1 MDRIHRLCS
10 LGPHC
15 KLHIGPAVSTIHC
28 FKQCDCAP
36 LPGSLFFPEILLFSV
51 NVRVSFSLHG
61 QHSSFKFIRE
71 PFLQYTYRVRY
82 QVWFAM
88 RREIIFNFFIL
99 FYWFSVCSHSAFMNP
114 ESHPSSD
121 RASFAFSLTF
131 LTRLRSLCTL
141 SFSSTPRSGF
151 DIFIPIR
158 RKITVQLPCMVSK
171 LCLGSNMPCPSIFTN
186 IGSFPFVMY
195 LKIHTISF
203 GMIHVFIAKTGLRTH
218 PAILFVGFS
227 AQS

>member
-10 LGPHC
+10 LGLLQVAHRAGCIDYSLFKP
-15 KLHIGPAVSTIHC
+15 STALL
-28 FKQCDCAP
+28 F
-36 LPGSLFFPEILLFSV
+36 PGSLFFPEILLFSV
-51 NVRVSFSLHG
+51 NVRVSFSLWATLFL
-61 QHSSFKFIRE
+61 FKFIRE

-99 FYWFSVCSHSAFMNP
+99 FYWFSVLFPFCFYEPTSLIPHQIAHHL
-114 ESHPSSD
+114 HP
-121 RASFAFSLTF
+121 SLTF
-131 LTRLRSLCTL
+131 LTRLRSVHPVVFFNATIK
-141 SFSSTPRSGF
+141 F

-158 RKITVQLPCMVSK
+158 RKIIVQLPCMVSK

-203 GMIHVFIAKTGLRTH
+203 GMIHVFIAITGLRTH